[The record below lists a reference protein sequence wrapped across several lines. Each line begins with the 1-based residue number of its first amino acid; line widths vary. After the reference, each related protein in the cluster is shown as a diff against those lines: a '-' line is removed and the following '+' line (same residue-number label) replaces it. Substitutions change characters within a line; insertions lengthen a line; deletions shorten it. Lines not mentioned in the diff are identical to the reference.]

1 MVNIQIFQYLG
12 SLKGVYLNDWNFY
25 LIEMRL
31 DKEEIDNK
39 ILRA

>member
-1 MVNIQIFQYLG
+1 MM
-12 SLKGVYLNDWNFY
+12 WNFY

-39 ILRA
+39 ILRKKNKKKRKENIP

>member
-1 MVNIQIFQYLG
+1 MENIQIFQYLG